1 MVKYRRRT
9 SVQNFAGWKREWKKY
24 QSRFAQPC
32 VKEKSERA
40 KCLTQ
45 FILRERND
53 LTDWSKPVARKVGW
67 AMKLQRFRSSRS
79 IQIGIIEML
88 DPSGKEFRYFP
99 RQREGKGA
107 RGEGKMH
114 GNLVKYQRSSTLEA
128 TRAFRSSHLCVES
141 DILRLSRVSTKA
153 IIKMNIYLFSG
164 VNDNLIRK

>member
-1 MVKYRRRT
+1 
-9 SVQNFAGWKREWKKY
+9 
-24 QSRFAQPC
+24 
-32 VKEKSERA
+32 
-40 KCLTQ
+40 
-45 FILRERND
+45 
-53 LTDWSKPVARKVGW
+53 
-67 AMKLQRFRSSRS
+67 
-79 IQIGIIEML
+79 ML

-164 VNDNLIRK
+164 VNDNLIRNNNKDSRSVELAIIGSRESRVRLAGANEMSQLSVLESLTCPVNLLFERSRKNRSIISFFFYPCKFPSSKKRNA

>member
-1 MVKYRRRT
+1 MSNPVYPPRAQRLIK
-9 SVQNFAGWKREWKKY
+9 AGSKK
-24 QSRFAQPC
+24 SRLGN
-32 VKEKSERA
+32 R
-40 KCLTQ
+40 
-45 FILRERND
+45 
-53 LTDWSKPVARKVGW
+53 
-67 AMKLQRFRSSRS
+67 MKLQRFRSSRS

-141 DILRLSRVSTKA
+141 DILRLFRVSTKA

-164 VNDNLIRK
+164 VNDNLIRNNNKDSRSVELAIIGSRESRVHPRVLRGQTKCRN

>member
-1 MVKYRRRT
+1 
-9 SVQNFAGWKREWKKY
+9 
-24 QSRFAQPC
+24 
-32 VKEKSERA
+32 
-40 KCLTQ
+40 
-45 FILRERND
+45 
-53 LTDWSKPVARKVGW
+53 
-67 AMKLQRFRSSRS
+67 MKLQRFRSSRS

-88 DPSGKEFRYFP
+88 DPSGKESRYFP